1 MITIKSPAEIKEE
14 IHQALEKK
22 NREAWDKA
30 LVMIEDTVKDAASRG
45 EQSIQ
50 MFKFEAPVYISGRFY
65 SEEFT
70 TYLNKRIEQEYK
82 IPAISEI
89 FEEIRKAGYKL
100 SVECSGSARHYYEIT
115 YKKCLFKKIEKSRKL
130 CHEGPTR
137 DYTVYDLGKI
147 LPDLM
152 LGPGQNP
159 YDRAEE
165 LLREE
170 QGLKTEFYHISIRW
184 T

>member
-1 MITIKSPAEIKEE
+1 
-14 IHQALEKK
+14 
-22 NREAWDKA
+22 
-30 LVMIEDTVKDAASRG
+30 
-45 EQSIQ
+45 

-100 SVECSGSARHYYEIT
+100 SVECSGSARHYYKIT
-115 YKKCLFKKIEKSRKL
+115 YKKHLFKKIEKSCEL

-137 DYTVYDLGKI
+137 DYTVYDLSKI

-152 LGPGQNP
+152 IGPSQDP